1 MYTLTLLGEGVRKH
15 IFTDVKPSDHT
26 SDNRRTQGCGCLAQP
41 AWCIIFSHCAIEADV
56 REGKAANENVE
67 PGLELCALGVTV
79 PSRYHR
85 VTSLAY

>member
-1 MYTLTLLGEGVRKH
+1 MYTLTLLGKGVRKH
-15 IFTDVKPSDHT
+15 IFTDVKPSAHT
-26 SDNRRTQGCGCLAQP
+26 SDNRITQGYDCLAQP
-41 AWCIIFSHCAIEADV
+41 AWRIFFSHYAIEADV
-56 REGKAANENVE
+56 REGKTVNENVE